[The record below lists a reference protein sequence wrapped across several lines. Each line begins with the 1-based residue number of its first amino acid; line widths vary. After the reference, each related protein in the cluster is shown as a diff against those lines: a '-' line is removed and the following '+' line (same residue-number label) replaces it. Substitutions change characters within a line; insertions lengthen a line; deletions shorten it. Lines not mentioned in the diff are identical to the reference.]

1 MQNPAWFFLFLGIA
15 LAFIAVAAW
24 MYWFTGRA
32 IKGHRQQ
39 VESMLREMR
48 DEIDKSRKKPPKSQ
62 A

>member
-1 MQNPAWFFLFLGIA
+1 MYDQVWFFMFLGIA

-39 VESMLREMR
+39 VEGMLREMR
-48 DEIDKSRKKPPKSQ
+48 EEIDKSGRKPPKT
-62 A
+62 